1 MNYLLEYFFNSDG
14 FLKKEEMILGLIL
27 SAMSLV
33 NPKLRKF
40 NNGIS
45 INQKV
50 LLPNLATPYAEREK
64 NP

>member
-14 FLKKEEMILGLIL
+14 FLKKEEMILGLVL

-45 INQKV
+45 IV
-50 LLPNLATPYAEREK
+50 LHFRCGTFPMNHY
-64 NP
+64 